1 MNYPIPVLNFLYFAT
16 AFQTSASNEA
26 KPGEAFSNCSVQSL
40 FATAH
45 CASRT
50 AYSSITI
57 FFSDSIP
64 TFISQHASPGTTN
77 AFSMRPHTSAP
88 PTCSTLMFAL
98 STSPFWNPAFHPSPS
113 IVAAMNDC
121 IILPSINDF
130 DRNGI
135 WPLSMHIVHE
145 NDILSESSSASD
157 SSSSQPVPL
166 LLHSVMGT
174 ANTRSSTCSDL
185 LRAVNTRNP
194 SLIFLLR

>member
-26 KPGEAFSNCSVQSL
+26 KPGEAFSNCCVQSL
-40 FATAH
+40 LTALRVP
-45 CASRT
+45 RT
-50 AYSSITI
+50 LPSHF

-64 TFISQHASPGTTN
+64 TSISEHASPGTTT
-77 AFSMRPHTSAP
+77 AFRLRPHTTAP

-121 IILPSINDF
+121 IILPSINAY

-185 LRAVNTRNP
+185 LRAVNARNP